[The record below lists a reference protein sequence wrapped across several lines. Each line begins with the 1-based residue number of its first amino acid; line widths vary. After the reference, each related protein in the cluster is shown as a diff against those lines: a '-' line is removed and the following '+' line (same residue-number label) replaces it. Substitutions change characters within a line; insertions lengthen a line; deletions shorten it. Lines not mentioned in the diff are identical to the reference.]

1 MTEPELIE
9 LTISLLKAESEKEVI
24 NILWQKNLWDNE
36 SAWRLY
42 GDKENNFATI
52 GAQQSRPESALVEKL
67 VNSVDSVLTAECL
80 NNNIDPESSEA
91 PQDIRKAVSQ
101 FFNIDNGMLYN
112 LTPTERTKLA
122 MKIGLVATGNTAKK
136 GFACYSIFDDGEG
149 QTPNRMPNTFLSI
162 GEKNKMKIPFV
173 QGKFNMGGTG
183 VLRFCGRKNLQLIIT
198 KWNPNLPKDESDLSN
213 DKWGFTIIKRIVPD
227 GSFKSSRYVYL
238 VNPLNEDSSLN
249 PVFQF
254 SAESLPILPGKY
266 PIPYE
271 KPMYYGSYIK
281 LYEFQMEGLRT
292 NLTLDPY
299 NRLSLLMPSLA
310 LPIRLYERRES
321 YQAHTAETTLNG
333 LSVRLEEDKRNNLE
347 SEEWPSS
354 HDISVLGEK
363 MKLKV
368 YAFKKDFSN
377 NKKPT
382 QKYVKEEGIIFTIN
396 GQTHGFINKR
406 FFHRRAIGLG
416 NLSDSLIVTVD
427 CSEVSGETREDLFMN
442 SRDRLVDSSELRN
455 EIEKQLEKILKEH
468 PGLRDLKH
476 KRHKEEIEN
485 KLDDSKPLVDIV
497 ENIMKRSPSISTLFS
512 SGFRIKNPF
521 KLKETESEAKYVGKL
536 FPTFF
541 KIDKESSEQRPKECP
556 LNQTSFRVQFSTD
569 VNNDYFDREIDKG
582 EHKLLINDVEFEG
595 TKALNLWN
603 GHATLNI
610 NTNDLF
616 LDGCIYEF
624 TSIVTDI
631 NHLEPFINK
640 FYVKMI
646 APVKP
651 KRGKNGGR
659 KKPSSNKSGKGEKS
673 SDDLALPNVIEV
685 CREDNNWYSKGFNE
699 YSALYTE
706 NNGEDLGWAFYINT
720 DNIHLLNEQKSSK
733 KVDVNILKAQY
744 KYSLVIMGMSMIKA
758 SEDNVLVESEE
769 LELSKMISMFTSSIS
784 PVILPLL
791 ASLGELAEIESE
803 TITI

>member
-1 MTEPELIE
+1 MNNSELIDFT
-9 LTISLLKAESEKEVI
+9 LNLVSSNSEQEVI
-24 NILWQKNLWDNE
+24 NILSSKGLWDNE

-42 GDKENNFATI
+42 GDKENNYSTI
-52 GAQQSRPESALVEKL
+52 GAQQSRPEAALVEKL
-67 VNSVDSVLTAECL
+67 INSVDSVLTSECL
-80 NNNIDPESSEA
+80 NNNINPESLDA
-91 PQDIRKAVSQ
+91 PKTIRKAVSQ
-101 FFNIDNGMLYN
+101 FFGIHNGMLYN
-112 LTPTERTKLA
+112 ITPSERTKLA
-122 MKIGLVATGNTAKK
+122 NRIGLVATGNTAKK
-136 GFACYSIFDDGEG
+136 GYACYSIFDDGEG
-149 QTPNRMPNTFLSI
+149 QTPNKMPKTFLSI
-162 GEKNKMKIPFV
+162 GEKNKLKIPFV
-173 QGKFNMGGTG
+173 QGKFNMGSTG
-183 VLRFCGRKNLQLIIT
+183 VLRFCGKRNLQLILT
-198 KWNPNLPKDESDLSN
+198 KRNPTLPVDEN
-213 DKWGFTIIKRIVPD
+213 DYSTNKWGFTIVKRIYPD
-227 GSFKSSRYVYL
+227 GNYKSSRYVYL
-238 VNPLNEDSSLN
+238 VNPIAQESNLNQ
-249 PVFQF
+249 VFQF
-254 SAESLPILPGKY
+254 NADSLPILPGDY
-266 PIPYE
+266 PIAH
-271 KPMYYGSYIK
+271 KNPMFYGSYIK
-281 LYEFQMEGLRT
+281 LYEYQMEGLRT

-310 LPIRLYERRES
+310 LPIRLYERREG
-321 YQAHTAETTLNG
+321 YQANSAETTLNG

-363 MKLKV
+363 MKMKM
-368 YAFKKDFSN
+368 YAFKKDFST

-382 QKYVKEEGIIFTIN
+382 QKYVKDEGIIFTIN

-427 CSEVSGETREDLFMN
+427 CSEISGETREDLFMN
-442 SRDRLVDSSELRN
+442 SRDRLVDSGELRN

-497 ENIMKRSPSISTLFS
+497 ENIMKRSPSLSTLFS
-512 SGFRIKNPF
+512 TGFRIKNPF
-521 KLKETESEAKYVGKL
+521 KLKETETEKKFVGKK

-541 KIDKESSEQRPKECP
+541 KIDKESSEEKPKECP
-556 LNQTSFRVQFSTD
+556 LNQTSFRVQFTTD

-582 EHKLLINDVEFEG
+582 EHKLLINGIEFEG
-595 TKALNLWN
+595 TIALNLWN

-616 LDGCIYEF
+616 LDGNVYEF
-624 TSIVTDI
+624 TSIVSDVD
-631 NHLEPFINK
+631 HLEPFINK
-640 FYVKMI
+640 FYVKMV
-646 APVKP
+646 APAIPNK
-651 KRGKNGGR
+651 GKNCGR

-685 CREDNNWYSKGFNE
+685 SRDDRNWNSKGFNE
-699 YSALYTE
+699 YTALYTE
-706 NNGEDLGWAFYINT
+706 DNGEDLGWAFYINT
-720 DNIHLLNEQKSSK
+720 DNIHLLNEQKSNK

-758 SEDNVLVESEE
+758 SEDKILVENEDF
-769 LELSKMISMFTSSIS
+769 ELSKMISMFTSSIS

-791 ASLGELAEIESE
+791 SSLGELAEME
-803 TITI
+803 TDLII

>member
-1 MTEPELIE
+1 MGEQEIKELA
-9 LTISLLKAESEKEVI
+9 LSLVKADSEQEVI
-24 NILWQKNLWDNE
+24 NILTSKNLWDNKN
-36 SAWRLY
+36 AWRLY
-42 GDKENNFATI
+42 GDKENNYSTI
-52 GAQQSRPESALVEKL
+52 GAQQSRPEAALVEKL
-67 VNSVDSVLTAECL
+67 INSVDSVLTSECL
-80 NNNIDPESSEA
+80 IHNINPEGPRA
-91 PQDIRKAVSQ
+91 PKTIRDAVSQ
-101 FFNIDNGMLYN
+101 FFSIHNGMLYN
-112 LTPTERTKLA
+112 ITPSERTKLA
-122 MKIGLVATGNTAKK
+122 ERIGLVATGNTVKK
-136 GFACYSIFDDGEG
+136 GYACYSIFDNGEG
-149 QTPNRMPNTFLSI
+149 QSPSKMPKTFLSI
-162 GEKNKMKIPFV
+162 GEKNKLKIPFV
-173 QGKFNMGGTG
+173 QGKFNMGSTG
-183 VLRFCGRKNLQLIIT
+183 VLRFCGKRNLQLILT
-198 KWNPNLPKDESDLSN
+198 KRNPSLPIDENDNSSDN
-213 DKWGFTIIKRIVPD
+213 WGFTIVKRIYPD
-227 GSFKSSRYVYL
+227 GNYKSSRYVYL
-238 VNPLNEDSSLN
+238 VNPLSVEPESNE
-249 PVFQF
+249 VFQF
-254 SAESLPILPGKY
+254 NADSLPILPGKY
-266 PIPYE
+266 PIAYK

-281 LYEFQMEGLRT
+281 LYEYQMEGLRT
-292 NLTLDPY
+292 NITLDPY

-310 LPIRLYERRES
+310 LPIRLYERREG
-321 YQAHTAETTLNG
+321 YQANSAETTLNG

-347 SEEWPSS
+347 SDEWPSS
-354 HDISVLGEK
+354 HDLSVLGEK
-363 MKLKV
+363 MKMKV
-368 YAFKKDFSN
+368 YAFKKDFST

-427 CSEVSGETREDLFMN
+427 CSEISGETREDLFMN

-497 ENIMKRSPSISTLFS
+497 ENIMKRSPSLSTLFS
-512 SGFRIKNPF
+512 KGFRIKNPF
-521 KLKETESEAKYVGKL
+521 KLKDTDSETKYEGKL

-541 KIDKESSEQRPKECP
+541 KIDKESSEQKPKECP

-569 VNNDYFDREIDKG
+569 VSNDYFDREIDKG
-582 EHKLLINDVEFEG
+582 EHKLLINGVEFEG

-616 LDGCIYEF
+616 LNGSIYEF
-624 TSIVTDI
+624 TSIVSDVT
-631 NHLEPFINK
+631 HLEPFINK
-640 FYVKMI
+640 FYVKMV
-646 APVKP
+646 APSKP
-651 KRGKNGGR
+651 NRGQNGGR
-659 KKPSSNKSGKGEKS
+659 KNPPSNKDGKGDKN

-685 CREDNNWYSKGFNE
+685 SYGDNNWNSKGFNE
-699 YSALYTE
+699 YTALYTE

-720 DNIHLLNEQKSSK
+720 DNIHLLNEQKNNN
-733 KVDVNILKAQY
+733 VDVSILKAQY

-758 SEDNVLVESEE
+758 SEDKILIEQEE

-791 ASLGELAEIESE
+791 ASLGELGEIETE
-803 TITI
+803 TLTI

>member
-1 MTEPELIE
+1 MNNEELID
-9 LTISLLKAESEKEVI
+9 LALGLVSANSENEVI
-24 NILWQKNLWDNE
+24 NLLESKNLWDNE
-36 SAWRLY
+36 NAWRLY
-42 GDKENNFATI
+42 GDKENNYSTI
-52 GAQQSRPESALVEKL
+52 GAQQSRPEAALVEKL
-67 VNSVDSVLTAECL
+67 INSVDSVLTSECL
-80 NNNIDPESSEA
+80 RNKINPESAEA
-91 PQDIRKAVSQ
+91 PKTIRNAVSQ
-101 FFNIDNGMLYN
+101 FFNIHNGMLYN
-112 LTPTERTKLA
+112 ITPTERTKLA
-122 MKIGLVATGNTAKK
+122 DRIGLVATGKTAKK
-136 GFACYSIFDDGEG
+136 GYACYSIFDNGEG
-149 QTPNRMPNTFLSI
+149 QTPNKMPKTFLSI
-162 GEKNKMKIPFV
+162 GEKNKLKIPFV
-173 QGKFNMGGTG
+173 QGKFNMGSTG
-183 VLRFCGRKNLQLIIT
+183 VLRFCGKRNLQLILT
-198 KWNPNLPKDESDLSN
+198 KRNPDLLIKDEDSTA
-213 DKWGFTIIKRIVPD
+213 DKWGFTVVKRIYPD
-227 GSFKSSRYVYL
+227 GNYKSSRYVYL
-238 VNPLNEDSSLN
+238 VNPSSNN
-249 PVFQF
+249 PESNQVFHF
-254 SAESLPILPGKY
+254 NADSLPILPGKY
-266 PIPYE
+266 PIAHQQ
-271 KPMYYGSYIK
+271 PMYYGSYIK
-281 LYEFQMEGLRT
+281 LYEYQMEGLRT

-310 LPIRLYERRES
+310 LPIRIYERREG
-321 YQAHTAETTLNG
+321 YQANSAETTLNG

-347 SEEWPSS
+347 SDEWPSS
-354 HDISVLGEK
+354 HDLSVLGEK
-363 MKLKV
+363 MKMKV
-368 YAFKKDFSN
+368 YAFKKDFTT

-427 CSEVSGETREDLFMN
+427 CSEISGETREDLFMN

-497 ENIMKRSPSISTLFS
+497 ENIMKRSPSLSTLFS
-512 SGFRIKNPF
+512 KGFRIKNPF
-521 KLKETESEAKYVGKL
+521 KLKDTESETKYEGKL

-569 VNNDYFDREIDKG
+569 VSNDYFDREIDKG
-582 EHKLLINDVEFEG
+582 EHTLLINGVEFEG

-616 LDGCIYEF
+616 LNGSVYEF
-624 TSIVTDI
+624 TSIVSDV

-640 FYVKMI
+640 FYVKMV
-646 APVKP
+646 APSKQN
-651 KRGKNGGR
+651 RGQNGGR
-659 KKPSSNKSGKGEKS
+659 KNPPSNKNGKGDKN

-685 CREDNNWYSKGFNE
+685 SHGDNNWNSKSFNQ
-699 YSALYTE
+699 YTALYTE

-720 DNIHLLNEQKSSK
+720 DNIHLLNEQKINN
-733 KVDVNILKAQY
+733 VDVSILKAQY

-758 SEDNVLVESEE
+758 SEDKILIEQEE

-784 PVILPLL
+784 PVVLPLL
-791 ASLGELAEIESE
+791 ASLGELGEMEIL
-803 TITI
+803 TI